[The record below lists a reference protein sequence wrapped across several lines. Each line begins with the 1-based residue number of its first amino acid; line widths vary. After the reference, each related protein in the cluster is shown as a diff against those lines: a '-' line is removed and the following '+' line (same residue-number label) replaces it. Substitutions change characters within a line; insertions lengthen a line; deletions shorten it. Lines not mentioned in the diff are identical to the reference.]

1 MAKKIAT
8 VSTVF
13 AACDQLDA
21 VNERWNRD
29 DVRHAIGGGGYV
41 VIDPLI
47 QAWRALKPLRE
58 AAPSTPAELLH
69 QVATSL
75 ETHIAELTVTT
86 ESRLEG
92 SQAVFEQTVAELS
105 ERLTALE
112 AELNEK
118 TTSLEQAAT
127 EHLDLVS
134 ELEASQVRAN
144 VLRAEIAK
152 TLAENDGLAGQVAR
166 LESEHRETIKAQQH
180 DAKTL
185 ATEHSKERMRM
196 TEEHAVALA
205 SQRQEQNQMAEQ
217 AENRLMLLL
226 DQERQSAKE
235 TAAQL
240 TAQVAEANGNLQTQR
255 ERAIKQEGSVRQ
267 LMTERETLQAGL
279 QEQAAQCAELST
291 ALEKEKERGSML
303 QRDFDDYKKE
313 YKASGDL
320 EAVRKAVTGL
330 QKQLKEK

>member
-21 VNERWNRD
+21 VSERWNRD

-47 QAWRALKPLRE
+47 QAWRALEPLRE

-75 ETHIAELTVTT
+75 EAHITELTETT
-86 ESRLEG
+86 ESRLED
-92 SQAVFEQTVAELS
+92 SQAVFEQTVANLS

-118 TTSLEQAAT
+118 TASLEQAAK
-127 EHLDLVS
+127 ERMDFVI
-134 ELEASQVRAN
+134 ELEACQEKGDT
-144 VLRAEIAK
+144 LRAENAK
-152 TLAENDGLAGQVAR
+152 TLAENDGLTGQLAR
-166 LESEHRETIKAQQH
+166 MESEHREAIKGQQR
-180 DAKTL
+180 DAKAL
-185 ATEHSKERMRM
+185 ATEHSKERMRVN
-196 TEEHAVALA
+196 EEHAAALA
-205 SQRQEQNQMAEQ
+205 SQRQEQNQLAEQ
-217 AENRLMLLL
+217 AENRLMVLL

-235 TAAQL
+235 AAAQL
-240 TAQVAEANGNLQTQR
+240 TAQVSEANGSAQAQR
-255 ERAIKQEGSVRQ
+255 EKTIVLESSVRQ
-267 LMTERETLQAGL
+267 LMTERDTLQLGL

-291 ALEKEKERGSML
+291 ALRKEKERRAVL